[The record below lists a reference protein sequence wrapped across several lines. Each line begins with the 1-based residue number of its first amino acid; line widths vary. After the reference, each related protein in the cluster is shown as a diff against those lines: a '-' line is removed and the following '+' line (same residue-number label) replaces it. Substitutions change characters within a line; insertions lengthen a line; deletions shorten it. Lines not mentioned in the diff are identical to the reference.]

1 MSNQGQHT
9 APKMTEKEMMAFLQ
23 SSIMKDPTLAQK
35 MYNNMMSEGG
45 ASLQHVPTLDIS
57 NGGNVTGIRVDIS
70 KEAVQPKEH
79 VPLVDNSDNKYKGD
93 YVTIEKELGEGMLF
107 YKTIVNQ
114 VCPSSKLEDALCACP
129 NCTICLT
136 NLQKEVDNGNDC
148 IVLDRADRCPDWC
161 KYCDDGVFV
170 PKLNV
175 DVGNNG
181 SLPDNTHNNTHD
193 NVKASPPKID
203 QNTMS
208 ASDRLA
214 KVFANVSSA
223 KAKNITTCTTQIPIT
238 VQSVPKAAP
247 QYAKQSGQRASFA
260 KPPVR
265 APSVVGDDTIPKSK
279 PDQREKGVDIDTK
292 LSSIGASISGVIN
305 RLAGVERSQVEM
317 NKIIHHGFRS
327 NLDLSRAFYS
337 IPIATE
343 DRIYLGTVIHG
354 TFYMYGSLP
363 MGMGVSPAVLQERI
377 QEILPEKS
385 GNCDIYTYVD
395 DVGIHGV
402 KKEHDRCVKAT
413 AQGLQVGGFKVNLAK
428 SNTTGKFCKFAN
440 FSITDSG
447 ISIQDAV
454 LQDMQV
460 LLELLVTKGTNTK
473 AEYASVKGK
482 LTWNALML
490 PPLATNVIDSL
501 QHHLNNRDSWST
513 SIPIRKDTRLLIH
526 HLLVKLANYTQFKAS
541 LPTSKNVLLV
551 VDSSS
556 THWGGFFFPGGGKP
570 ILQLRGAHGK
580 NVPAA
585 ANVKELEA
593 VLRGLQHIKDMIEPG
608 TAFQVMYDR
617 IHVVH
622 SLREVTEKKS
632 WKAAYV
638 TRWKEIRE
646 LERAYDL
653 RINYLFCPGEA
664 NSADGLSRPELAQQ
678 DAETKARID
687 WQKRNV
693 KDNNYY
699 IC

>member
-317 NKIIHHGFRS
+317 NKIITSATKFSSDASGQPVLGQSIGELFQVLATLSKQMKDFEMRLDGMSAASDIARS
-327 NLDLSRAFYS
+327 ISMNETNEKASCS
-337 IPIATE
+337 
-343 DRIYLGTVIHG
+343 
-354 TFYMYGSLP
+354 
-363 MGMGVSPAVLQERI
+363 GVERI
-377 QEILPEKS
+377 GLPP
-385 GNCDIYTYVD
+385 
-395 DVGIHGV
+395 
-402 KKEHDRCVKAT
+402 
-413 AQGLQVGGFKVNLAK
+413 
-428 SNTTGKFCKFAN
+428 NTTTFQAN
-440 FSITDSG
+440 AAQNQQQIGLKSHYPNAGRGSG
-447 ISIQDAV
+447 
-454 LQDMQV
+454 
-460 LLELLVTKGTNTK
+460 
-473 AEYASVKGK
+473 
-482 LTWNALML
+482 
-490 PPLATNVIDSL
+490 
-501 QHHLNNRDSWST
+501 
-513 SIPIRKDTRLLIH
+513 TR
-526 HLLVKLANYTQFKAS
+526 S
-541 LPTSKNVLLV
+541 
-551 VDSSS
+551 
-556 THWGGFFFPGGGKP
+556 
-570 ILQLRGAHGK
+570 
-580 NVPAA
+580 
-585 ANVKELEA
+585 
-593 VLRGLQHIKDMIEPG
+593 
-608 TAFQVMYDR
+608 
-617 IHVVH
+617 
-622 SLREVTEKKS
+622 
-632 WKAAYV
+632 
-638 TRWKEIRE
+638 
-646 LERAYDL
+646 
-653 RINYLFCPGEA
+653 
-664 NSADGLSRPELAQQ
+664 
-678 DAETKARID
+678 
-687 WQKRNV
+687 
-693 KDNNYY
+693 
-699 IC
+699 

>member
-1 MSNQGQHT
+1 M
-9 APKMTEKEMMAFLQ
+9 KFLPVLYTQ
-23 SSIMKDPTLAQK
+23 PHVHLNILTYLNPTLQCLHPHKLKSLCSRRIKRRGYSWAHQK
-35 MYNNMMSEGG
+35 TNPFWGSQDTQHIHSVHLTTKHPCLTHCWGMSRVTPQFDQNFVKND
-45 ASLQHVPTLDIS
+45 SLCFKNIS
-57 NGGNVTGIRVDIS
+57 NEIKFTKFKSPTRPYHLEFNSEPPRINVANYCKLHTTKQEDLI
-70 KEAVQPKEH
+70 
-79 VPLVDNSDNKYKGD
+79 
-93 YVTIEKELGEGMLF
+93 KELVHKKILIACDSKKLRCIANSFFVGEGK
-107 YKTIVNQ
+107 KTRLITDFKCLNPFLKLKLPKHRMDARSIAVRL
-114 VCPSSKLEDALCACP
+114 SK
-129 NCTICLT
+129 
-136 NLQKEVDNGNDC
+136 
-148 IVLDRADRCPDWC
+148 
-161 KYCDDGVFV
+161 
-170 PKLNV
+170 
-175 DVGNNG
+175 
-181 SLPDNTHNNTHD
+181 
-193 NVKASPPKID
+193 
-203 QNTMS
+203 
-208 ASDRLA
+208 
-214 KVFANVSSA
+214 
-223 KAKNITTCTTQIPIT
+223 
-238 VQSVPKAAP
+238 
-247 QYAKQSGQRASFA
+247 
-260 KPPVR
+260 
-265 APSVVGDDTIPKSK
+265 
-279 PDQREKGVDIDTK
+279 
-292 LSSIGASISGVIN
+292 
-305 RLAGVERSQVEM
+305 
-317 NKIIHHGFRS
+317 HGFRS

-343 DRIYLGTVIHG
+343 DRVYLGTVING

-395 DVGIHGV
+395 DVGIHGT
-402 KKEHDRCVKAT
+402 KKYEHDRCVKAT
-413 AQGLQVGGFKVNLAK
+413 AQGLQVGGFNVNLAK

-440 FSITDSG
+440 FSITDAG

-501 QHHLNNRDSWST
+501 QHHLNNRDSWNT
-513 SIPIRKDTRLLIH
+513 SIPIRKDTRVLIH

-541 LPTSKNVLLV
+541 LPTSQNILLV

-570 ILQLRGAHGK
+570 MLQLRGAHGK

-593 VLRGLQHIKDMIEPG
+593 VLRGLQHIKDMVEPG
-608 TAFQVMYDR
+608 TAFQVMSDS

-622 SLREVTEKKS
+622 SLREVTERKT

-646 LERAYDL
+646 LEKLHDL

-678 DAETKARID
+678 DAETKARLD
-687 WQKRNV
+687 WQRRNV
-693 KDNNYY
+693 KTNDCYM
-699 IC
+699 